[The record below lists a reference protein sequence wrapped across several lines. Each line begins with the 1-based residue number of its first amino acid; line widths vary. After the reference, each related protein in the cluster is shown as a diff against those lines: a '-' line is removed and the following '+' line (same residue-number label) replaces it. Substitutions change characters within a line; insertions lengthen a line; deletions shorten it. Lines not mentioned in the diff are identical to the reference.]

1 MRTPIL
7 AAAMALAASVA
18 AGQSPA
24 GTPGMPD
31 MEELAERVVADAA
44 GVREGDIVLLEG
56 HRRDAEFLESLA
68 LRARAAG
75 AFPLLSY
82 TSDRLERGKVDS
94 TPERLDSRLSTL
106 DVRLAS
112 MADAVI
118 TIDATDDPGLLN
130 HVPAARLAERAK
142 ADAAIEDLY
151 RRARVR
157 RVRIGGGLYPT
168 AAAANQYTLTQDEL
182 SGVFWGAVA
191 AEGRDLR
198 ATGAM
203 VKWALSRGAEAR
215 ITNPNGTDIKFRIKG
230 RPVIVSDGAI
240 TPQEAARGELEVW
253 LPAGEVL
260 VTPVP
265 GSAEGRVVVDLM
277 THRGVEVTALNVQ
290 VRGGKVSSISA
301 RIGGDAVRR
310 VYDASGPGKEQLS
323 YLSIGINPRVRLP
336 EGVKPGAPSP
346 LGMLTLGLGNNA
358 RAGGENTG
366 PFALALCLPGST
378 LLVDGRPLV
387 ESGRLV
393 MPADPEDPGEPAVPD
408 DPPRS
413 P

>member
-7 AAAMALAASVA
+7 AAALGWAATIA

-24 GTPGMPD
+24 GTPGTPD
-31 MEELAERVVADAA
+31 MEELADRVVVNAA
-44 GVREGDIVLLEG
+44 GVREGDIVLLQG
-56 HRRDAEFLESLA
+56 HRRDAEFMESLA

-82 TSDRLERGKVDS
+82 TSDRLERGKFDS
-94 TPERLDSRLSTL
+94 TPERLDSRLSAL

-112 MADAVI
+112 MVDAVI
-118 TIDATDDPGLLN
+118 AIDATDDPGLLN
-130 HVPAARLAERAK
+130 HVPASRLAERAK

-151 RRARVR
+151 RRGRVR
-157 RVRIGGGLYPT
+157 RVRVGGGLYPT

-191 AEGRDLR
+191 ADGRDLR
-198 ATGAM
+198 ATGEM
-203 VKWALSRGAEAR
+203 VRWALSQGEEAR
-215 ITNPNGTDIKFRIKG
+215 ITNPNGTDLKFRIQG
-230 RPVIVSDGAI
+230 RPVIVSDGTI
-240 TPQEAARGELEVW
+240 TPEEAARGELEVW

-260 VTPVP
+260 LTPVP

-290 VRGGKVSSISA
+290 VRGGKVASISA

-323 YLSIGINPRVRLP
+323 YLSVGINRRVRLP
-336 EGVKPGAPSP
+336 AGVKAGAPSP
-346 LGMLTLGLGNNA
+346 LGMLTLGLGNNT

-366 PFALALCLPGST
+366 PFALALSLPGST
-378 LLVDGRPLV
+378 LLVDGKPLV
-387 ESGRLV
+387 EGGRLV
-393 MPADPEDPGEPAVPD
+393 MPASPEDPAGPGRPD
-408 DPPRS
+408 ESPRT